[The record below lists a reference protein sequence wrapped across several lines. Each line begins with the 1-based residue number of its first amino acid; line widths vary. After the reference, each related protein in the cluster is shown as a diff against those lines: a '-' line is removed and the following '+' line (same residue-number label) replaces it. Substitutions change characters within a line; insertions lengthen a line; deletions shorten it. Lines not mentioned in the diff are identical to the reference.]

1 MRLIPRIETW
11 PWCLRIAQTVPGRLG
26 ILLLF
31 ALGLSI
37 RRDHAF
43 ALVFV
48 AGVVAFVPKRR
59 WLMLLIGTL
68 GWTFTYLWP
77 TLEWAA
83 VRAVARQAGIVLD
96 LKTLAPISV
105 VLALLC
111 GTLVVSLAFRFRRSA
126 FFRRPIL
133 ALLVGYFAGL
143 AVLSYAPMPGQ
154 IRLQGWAFMSAF
166 GAYLWFVCYA
176 LTDRNSRDRSSPLFQ
191 LSTFL
196 PFWVGAFRS
205 GTPFGKGAA
214 YLRKVE
220 ARDDRTLA
228 ITQLKGLKLL
238 CWVLILSG
246 ATALFRKLVFGG
258 PVPELDGPLAR
269 LQLSFPFSLNLP
281 TFEASLK
288 ASAAGHP
295 YEWFS
300 CWIILLAAFFQ
311 SVLDMASG
319 GNLVVACC
327 RLAGFAAL
335 RNTYKPLYATTLVEF
350 WNRYYYYFKELLVN
364 VFFFPTYLRYFKG
377 RPRLRMFAATVAA
390 AGLGNFIYH
399 FLRDTASIAR
409 YGLFH
414 AAAGYHVY
422 LFYCLVLAA
431 GIGISQVRE
440 TAKTRKAPVTRWRK
454 ARASLGVIAFYCLLH
469 VFDYSAVGYPLTV
482 HFTYLLNLMPGWR

>member
-77 TLEWAA
+77 TLDWAA

-96 LKTLAPISV
+96 LETLAPISV

-176 LTDRNSRDRSSPLFQ
+176 LTDRNSRDLHERDRVRSHLPAHQPRPGRDPHPQFLFRRHAVGSRPRPGR
-191 LSTFL
+191 LHG
-196 PFWVGAFRS
+196 VGAQLPAQARLTVERGVS
-205 GTPFGKGAA
+205 GPEHRRRT
-214 YLRKVE
+214 
-220 ARDDRTLA
+220 RDLNPNPP
-228 ITQLKGLKLL
+228 
-238 CWVLILSG
+238 
-246 ATALFRKLVFGG
+246 ATC
-258 PVPELDGPLAR
+258 PVPT
-269 LQLSFPFSLNLP
+269 S
-281 TFEASLK
+281 
-288 ASAAGHP
+288 
-295 YEWFS
+295 
-300 CWIILLAAFFQ
+300 
-311 SVLDMASG
+311 
-319 GNLVVACC
+319 
-327 RLAGFAAL
+327 
-335 RNTYKPLYATTLVEF
+335 
-350 WNRYYYYFKELLVN
+350 
-364 VFFFPTYLRYFKG
+364 
-377 RPRLRMFAATVAA
+377 
-390 AGLGNFIYH
+390 
-399 FLRDTASIAR
+399 
-409 YGLFH
+409 
-414 AAAGYHVY
+414 
-422 LFYCLVLAA
+422 
-431 GIGISQVRE
+431 
-440 TAKTRKAPVTRWRK
+440 
-454 ARASLGVIAFYCLLH
+454 
-469 VFDYSAVGYPLTV
+469 
-482 HFTYLLNLMPGWR
+482 